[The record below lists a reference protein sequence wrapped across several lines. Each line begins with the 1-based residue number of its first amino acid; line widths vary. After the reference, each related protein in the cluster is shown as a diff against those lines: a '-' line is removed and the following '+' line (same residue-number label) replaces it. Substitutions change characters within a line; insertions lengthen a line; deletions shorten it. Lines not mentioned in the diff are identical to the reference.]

1 MSRYKEK
8 QNLKLLFDD
17 AAADAMSLYQKL
29 GQLYH
34 YLEPGR
40 DRVACQRIMTD
51 LIWAAENCTVIG
63 LHQIGKALDDP
74 GAG

>member
-17 AAADAMSLYQKL
+17 AAADAMALYRKL
-29 GQLYH
+29 NQLY
-34 YLEPGR
+34 YLLEPGR

-51 LIWAAENCTVIG
+51 LTWAAENCTVIG
-63 LHQIGKALDDP
+63 LHQIGKAMHDP